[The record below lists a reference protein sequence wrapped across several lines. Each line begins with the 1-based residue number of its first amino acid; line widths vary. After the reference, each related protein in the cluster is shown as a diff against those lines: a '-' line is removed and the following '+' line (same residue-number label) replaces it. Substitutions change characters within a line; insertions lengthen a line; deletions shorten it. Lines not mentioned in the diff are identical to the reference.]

1 MIQNR
6 IFQFIIGLYGAI
18 LASWLLCVH
27 LCFTRVNA
35 RDNYYLYKLWMRIS
49 FEIPAK
55 SERDYKVVGL
65 SRKENK
71 RFWAAEDEF
80 NARFSKVTNV
90 VLFVSCFV
98 FPIQLFF
105 VKYEV
110 DSMFVYVVV
119 HAVNYLYTAVII
131 YLFLGIVVTL
141 NVFYIEIIMFMNKKI
156 GFIAKQIERMN
167 VTATGPIDNRKLSR
181 LIVDYNR
188 VLFELIQ
195 MNNFFKVRRDSY

>member
-1 MIQNR
+1 
-6 IFQFIIGLYGAI
+6 
-18 LASWLLCVH
+18 
-27 LCFTRVNA
+27 
-35 RDNYYLYKLWMRIS
+35 MRIS